1 MVESLDNASS
11 KKEKRFKVFSPLQSL
26 TKIIGLSLGQEG

>member
-1 MVESLDNASS
+1 MHPA
-11 KKEKRFKVFSPLQSL
+11 KKKKRFKVFSPLQSL